1 MNPYKSY
8 ILSDLQEIFRDCF
21 DDDNLVLQ
29 SSTSALDIEDWDSLM
44 QITLLITI
52 EKHFKLKFDPNEIQK
67 LNNIG
72 EMVSLIDRR
81 LNEK

>member
-1 MNPYKSY
+1 MNSSTNY

-21 DDDNLVLQ
+21 DDDNLVLKP
-29 SSTSALDIEDWDSLM
+29 STSAIDIEDWDSLM

-52 EKHFKLKFDPNEIQK
+52 EKHFKLRFDPNEIQK

-72 EMVSLIDRR
+72 EMVLLIDRH

>member
-1 MNPYKSY
+1 
-8 ILSDLQEIFRDCF
+8 
-21 DDDNLVLQ
+21 
-29 SSTSALDIEDWDSLM
+29 M

-52 EKHFKLKFDPNEIQK
+52 EKHFKLRFDPNEIQK

-72 EMVSLIDRR
+72 EMVLLIDRH

>member
-1 MNPYKSY
+1 MNPPKSY
-8 ILSDLQEIFRDCF
+8 IISDLQEIFRDCF

-29 SSTSALDIEDWDSLM
+29 SSTSAIDIEDWDSLM

-52 EKHFKLKFDPNEIQK
+52 EKHFQLKFDPNEIQK

-72 EMVSLIDRR
+72 EMVSLIDRH

>member
-1 MNPYKSY
+1 MNHISKST
-8 ILSDLQEIFRDCF
+8 LSELQEIFRDCF
-21 DDDNLVLQ
+21 DDNELILE
-29 SSTSALDIEDWDSLM
+29 STTSAIDIEDWDSLM

-52 EKHFKLKFDPNEIQK
+52 EKHFKLRFNPEEIQK

-72 EMVSLIDRR
+72 EMVTLIDRY

>member
-1 MNPYKSY
+1 MNYSTNY

-21 DDDNLVLQ
+21 DDDNLVLKP
-29 SSTSALDIEDWDSLM
+29 STSAIDIEDWDSLM

-52 EKHFKLKFDPNEIQK
+52 EKHFKLRFDPNEIQK

-72 EMVSLIDRR
+72 EMVLLIDRH

>member
-1 MNPYKSY
+1 MIPINKS
-8 ILSDLQEIFRDCF
+8 ILSELQEIFRDCF
-21 DDDNLVLQ
+21 DDNELILETN
-29 SSTSALDIEDWDSLM
+29 TSALDIEDWDSLM

-52 EKHFKLKFDPNEIQK
+52 EKHFKLRFNPEEIQK

-72 EMVSLIDRR
+72 EMVSLIDRY